1 LTTIP
6 ATDVTGLLRDLSGHT
21 HCVDHLPEP
30 IKSPEEANMVK
41 QAGLAVL
48 VTFTLLTAPTGA
60 PGALAGAHDDP
71 QPPRVGGLDSTQRG
85 EDPLQAPRGETR

>member
-1 LTTIP
+1 LTTIS
-6 ATDVTGLLRDLSGHT
+6 ASDVADSLRDLFGHT
-21 HCVDHLPEP
+21 HCVDHLPEA
-30 IKSPEEANMVK
+30 IESPEEANMVK
-41 QAGLAVL
+41 QGGLVVL
-48 VTFTLLTAPTGA
+48 MTLMLLTAPTGA